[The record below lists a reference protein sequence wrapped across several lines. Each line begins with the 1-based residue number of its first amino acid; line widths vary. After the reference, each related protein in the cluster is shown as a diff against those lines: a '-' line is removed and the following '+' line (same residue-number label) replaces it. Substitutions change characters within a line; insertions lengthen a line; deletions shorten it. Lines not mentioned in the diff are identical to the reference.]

1 MLTPFEERR
10 RSPRRLLGRVAT
22 LLATDSAK
30 ERFCLVKD
38 ISEGG
43 VRLTTSG
50 YEIPKKFVLHF
61 AGGRPQ
67 QDGTYEVVWRNG
79 QEAGAKYLNGA
90 SADA

>member
-43 VRLTTSG
+43 VRLTANG
-50 YEIPKKFVLHF
+50 YEIPEKFVLHF
-61 AGGRPQ
+61 PGGRPQ
-67 QDGTYEVVWRNG
+67 QDGTYQVVWRNG
-79 QEAGAKYLNGA
+79 QEVGAKYLNDA
-90 SADA
+90 SAAA

>member
-1 MLTPFEERR
+1 MRTPFEERR

-22 LLATDSAK
+22 LFATDSAK

-43 VRLTTSG
+43 VRLLANG
-50 YEIPKKFVLHF
+50 YEIPEKFVLHF

-67 QDGTYEVVWRNG
+67 QDGTYQVVWRNG
-79 QEAGAKYLNGA
+79 QEAGAKFLNGTSVA
-90 SADA
+90 A